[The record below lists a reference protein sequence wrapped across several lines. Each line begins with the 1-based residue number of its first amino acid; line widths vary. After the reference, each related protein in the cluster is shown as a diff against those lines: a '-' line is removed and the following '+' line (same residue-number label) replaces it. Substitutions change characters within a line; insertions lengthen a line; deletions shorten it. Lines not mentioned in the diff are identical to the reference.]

1 MKVVCC
7 LFAILLA
14 YVSAYPEG
22 APAGQCVE
30 MTPGHNAN
38 QADNSGDPIPAQ
50 TEDFPF
56 NIITN
61 VNCYNAG
68 STVHVRIVRKD
79 TCPPYGIEGIFVQA
93 RTGVDNANA
102 HGTFTADAD
111 QMLKT
116 VDCNLEDGTV
126 ATANAIT
133 HSEKIEVANSVT
145 FTWTAPADAADGS
158 PMLYFV
164 ATVVS
169 EFDEFWVKQMSDAIS
184 YMETCESMDLPPDST
199 CAQEEHS
206 SHEGGESSPEAGD
219 TAAILSANMAVSVLA
234 LMAAILY
241 TFFN

>member
-1 MKVVCC
+1 
-7 LFAILLA
+7 
-14 YVSAYPEG
+14 
-22 APAGQCVE
+22 

-38 QADNSGDPIPAQ
+38 QADNSGDPIPAKD
-50 TEDFPF
+50 TADFPF
-56 NIITN
+56 DIITN
-61 VNCYNAG
+61 VDCYSAG

-79 TCPPYGIEGIFVQA
+79 TCPEYGIEGLFVQA
-93 RTGVDNANA
+93 RTGVDDANA

-133 HSEKIEVANSVT
+133 HSEKIDVANSVT
-145 FTWTAPADAADGS
+145 FTWTAPDDAADGS

-169 EFDEFWVKQMSDAIS
+169 EFDEFWVKQVSPNAIS
-184 YMETCESMDLPPDST
+184 YMETCETMDLPEDST
-199 CAQEEHS
+199 CAQVTHS
-206 SHEGGESSPEAGD
+206 SHESSEEETD